1 MNRMTSTNHRRPVA
15 TGLSRRNLLG
25 LGGALGLGG
34 LGLTACSDGEGTEP
48 GEAGEPSGE
57 GGQDFTF
64 TSFALSE
71 DPPKEWLEQ
80 TVADYASDEGISIN
94 ASSYAYNEA
103 LNQMILQSRG
113 GELSGVAHLDIAW
126 LAPMVATGTLVD
138 LSAYTSDVGYTDA
151 SLGTGQFDGVQYGIP
166 WSTAA
171 IGLIGNSELL
181 EQAGVDFV
189 PSTLTEF
196 EEVLREVKSLGSD
209 IVPYAAST
217 EVAQL
222 KDFIVW
228 MQTFGSAVVE
238 DGRCTVGDEASIEA
252 MTWYKKLY
260 TDGLIAPDIERSAA
274 RNLFSQGRTAYYD
287 DAPIGSAIVVTNSPD
302 AEIRSKMIPLARP
315 VHDDG
320 DVPQALA
327 WGHILVVT
335 DGEES
340 TSGAEFAQW
349 LTSDPEAI
357 LGYFGA
363 SSNPPATME
372 GLESS
377 DVQEDEFLSAFT
389 ESITATATPSP
400 FWEFTAYAQMETAV
414 ADSVQAVL
422 LGNQT
427 PEEGMRAAGEAVN
440 GLIS

>member
-1 MNRMTSTNHRRPVA
+1 MNRTTSTNHNRRGV
-15 TGLSRRNLLG
+15 TDLSRRNLLS

-34 LGLTACSDGEGTEP
+34 LGLAACSDSGSGTANAP
-48 GEAGEPSGE
+48 SGEAGQG
-57 GGQDFTF
+57 FTF

-80 TVADYASDEGISIN
+80 TVSDYASGEGISISE
-94 ASSYAYNEA
+94 SSYAYNEA
-103 LNQMILQSRG
+103 LNQMVLQSRG

-126 LAPMVATGTLVD
+126 LAPMVATGTLAD
-138 LSAYTSDVGYTDA
+138 LSEYTSDAGYTEA
-151 SLGTGQFDGVQYGIP
+151 ALGTGQFDGVQYGIP
-166 WSTAA
+166 WTTAA
-171 IGLIGNSELL
+171 IGLIGNAELL
-181 EQAGVDFV
+181 EQAGIDFV
-189 PSTLTEF
+189 PSTVTEF
-196 EEVLREVKSLGSD
+196 EDVLREVKSLGSD
-209 IVPYAAST
+209 VVPYAAST

-315 VHDDG
+315 VRNAG

-340 TSGAEFAQW
+340 ISGTEFARW
-349 LTSDPEAI
+349 LTSDLDTV
-357 LGYFGA
+357 LGYFDA
-363 SSNPPATME
+363 SSNPPTTSE
-372 GLESS
+372 GLESPE
-377 DVQEDEFLSAFT
+377 VQEDEFLTAFT
-389 ESITATATPSP
+389 DNITATATPSP
-400 FWEFTAYAQMETAV
+400 FWEFTEYAQMETAV